1 MPNKYQREIEEILR
15 NMERTE
21 PHQGIGDRI
30 RAFNRPRPNPRP
42 RRDFH
47 WALNTS
53 ETCILIGIAL
63 ALLAAGIAYY
73 LQSDLFIP
81 VLRLSL
87 NGIIA
92 VAAFAFILAGLVVAW
107 RERFGF
113 GRRQPMW
120 RGNVVD
126 MTPHRRGPFHAI
138 ATQYRIFRLKLRYW
152 RTRGKE

>member
-21 PHQGIGDRI
+21 PRQGLGDRI
-30 RAFNRPRPNPRP
+30 RAFNRPRPRP

-73 LQSDLFIP
+73 LQGDLFIP

-92 VAAFAFILAGLVVAW
+92 VAAFAFILAGLIVAW
-107 RERFGF
+107 RERFGY
-113 GRRQPMW
+113 GRRQPTW

-126 MTPHRRGPFHAI
+126 MTPRRRGPFNSLT
-138 ATQYRIFRLKLRYW
+138 TQYRILRLKLRYW